1 MDFNKILVIAKR
13 NNLPHN
19 DIETIREY
27 LEHREWGIAFEQLCS
42 AIEDEEIVIT
52 EDDYALIE
60 EIGNIMNMDKKLWRC
75 LKHKK

>member
-27 LEHREWGIAFEQLCS
+27 PNIESGELLLNNFVVQLK
-42 AIEDEEIVIT
+42 
-52 EDDYALIE
+52 
-60 EIGNIMNMDKKLWRC
+60 MKK
-75 LKHKK
+75 